1 MAFLNDGVV
10 KKRGSLA
17 EIKTGYRSDRYIV
30 ETERTEDFCRLLEL
44 IPDAFMGEHNQLEFS
59 ERETSLEEVLGLF
72 LRLKIRPLRIERL
85 EPTLESVFLEV
96 VEQ

>member
-1 MAFLNDGVV
+1 MDKTEKKESRTIEQAF
-10 KKRGSLA
+10 A
-17 EIKTGYRSDRYIV
+17 ELDILVHK
-30 ETERTEDFCRLLEL
+30 LE
-44 IPDAFMGEHNQLEFS
+44 EK
-59 ERETSLEEVLGLF
+59 ETSLEEVLGLF